1 MSQSKIADF
10 LEKWKINEFKT
21 KLQLTGRTK
30 IDFYNDIDKLLRTMC
45 NIFDKLSNIAPM
57 RGAQVLMGLAKLH
70 ETSTIINKTDV
81 KNCLN
86 IDRLEKLKYAFDY
99 LEKAGYITIEKK
111 TEKFHIVKL
120 NEEDNPDLTVFREI
134 VQKYWKSPLEE
145 KEKVKKWSEEI

>member
-1 MSQSKIADF
+1 MSQSYKDF
-10 LEKWKINEFKT
+10 LKKYNIDDFKT

-30 IDFYNDIDKLLRTMC
+30 VDFYNDIDKLLRTMC

-70 ETSTIINKTDV
+70 ETNTIINKTDV

-86 IDRLEKLKYAFDY
+86 IDRLEKLRYAFDY
-99 LEKAGYITIEKK
+99 LENAGYIKIEKK

-134 VQKYWKSPLEE
+134 VQKYWKSPQEE
-145 KEKVKKWSEEI
+145 VEQAKKWSEEI

>member
-1 MSQSKIADF
+1 MSQSYKDF
-10 LEKWKINEFKT
+10 LKKYNIDDFKT

-30 IDFYNDIDKLLRTMC
+30 IDFYNDIDKLLKSMC
-45 NIFDKLSNIAPM
+45 TIFDKLSNIAPM

-70 ETSTIINKTDV
+70 ETNTIINKTDV

-99 LEKAGYITIEKK
+99 LENTGYITIEKK

-120 NEEDNPDLTVFREI
+120 NEEDNPDLTVFKEI
-134 VQKYWKSPLEE
+134 VQKYWKSPQEE
-145 KEKVKKWSEEI
+145 VKQAKKWSEEK